1 MTSADAPDLEQT
13 LRAVCLPHSV
23 AFAHGLLT
31 GCLVAD
37 ATMTE
42 ADLVAALGQAEAP
55 TATALTAL
63 HHQVACWRQVLLR
76 DLQAEE
82 IRFMPLL
89 PTDDVAIAQRTQALS
104 AWVQG
109 FLGGLGQTR
118 RHGGLRPSAQATE
131 ILRDFAQIALVD
143 EQPEASEVNEVAWV
157 ELVEYLRIGV
167 LTLADELSESS
178 SG

>member
-1 MTSADAPDLEQT
+1 MTSAEALDLEQT
-13 LRAVCLPHSV
+13 LAAVRLPHSA

-42 ADLVAALGQAEAP
+42 TDLVAALGQAEAP
-55 TATALTAL
+55 TPTALTAL
-63 HHQVACWRQVLLR
+63 HHQVARWRALLVR
-76 DLQAEE
+76 DLQAED

-89 PTDDVAIAQRTQALS
+89 PEDNVAIAERAQALS
-104 AWVQG
+104 EWVQG

-143 EQPEASEVNEVAWV
+143 ADPEATEVNEMAWM
-157 ELVEYLRIGV
+157 ELVEYLRVGV
-167 LTLADELSESS
+167 LTLADELADSS